1 MPLVNPVVVF
11 FVGVE
16 LQVGETQL
24 VQNAT
29 NIGYVAGRAQHSAA
43 AVLIVGCAR
52 EVFHQPFAKL
62 GILRREHLG
71 LHAAEPAGTGYRSRR
86 AVVAARLAGCGA
98 LGVDDADVL
107 LGGWQCGPR
116 HMAEALFGQGAS
128 IVDAQREHLWH
139 LGVVDSIHS
148 GMIIQQ

>member
-1 MPLVNPVVVF
+1 MALVNPIVVL
-11 FVGVE
+11 FVGIE
-16 LQVGETQL
+16 LQAREPEF
-24 VQNAT
+24 VQDAT
-29 NIGYVAGRAQHSAA
+29 DISYVVGRAQHCSTT
-43 AVLIVGCAR
+43 VLVISRTR
-52 EVFHQPFAKL
+52 EVLHQPFAKL
-62 GILRREHLG
+62 GILRWKHLG